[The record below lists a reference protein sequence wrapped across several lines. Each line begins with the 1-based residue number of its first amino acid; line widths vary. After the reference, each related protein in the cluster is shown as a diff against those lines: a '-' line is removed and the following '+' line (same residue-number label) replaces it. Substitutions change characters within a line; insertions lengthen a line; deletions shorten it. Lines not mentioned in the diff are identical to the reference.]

1 MVSITSLRCFSNLKL
16 SIISYLLLAINDILF
31 LLVGQHTLNSL
42 DTESISDLTNGLG
55 NIHVLVT
62 RLDQSNSNLEGS
74 VGSLQGISNS
84 TSDGL
89 LCRSTNNNSVSDG
102 RAIAINL
109 GTELTVW
116 RNYWGSALCQYNQKQ
131 KVMARELTSWQHHH
145 PSKWSRPRDQWR
157 WERSEQRSRWQTS
170 KWGNQHLKIFKNK
183 M

>member
-109 GTELTVW
+109 STELTVW
-116 RNYWGSALCQYNQKQ
+116 RNY
-131 KVMARELTSWQHHH
+131 
-145 PSKWSRPRDQWR
+145 
-157 WERSEQRSRWQTS
+157 
-170 KWGNQHLKIFKNK
+170 
-183 M
+183 